1 MRLGLAP
8 QRQALESLVFQ
19 SRCVRLDLAA
29 HCIFH
34 LPRTYEHMGIKLT
47 IRAVELAKPA
57 EKPYEI
63 SDADMK
69 GLLLRV

>member
-1 MRLGLAP
+1 
-8 QRQALESLVFQ
+8 
-19 SRCVRLDLAA
+19 LAA